1 MFVFKVIV
9 VNFCCCFLCII
20 VLKLEDYSEIYRIHH
35 NQFDDPLP
43 FNHIYNIYIYQG
55 Y

>member
-1 MFVFKVIV
+1 MFKVIV
-9 VNFCCCFLCII
+9 VVVFCFVLCII
-20 VLKLEDYSEIYRIHH
+20 VLELEDYSEIYRIYH